1 MAWILDDD
9 GLLDAADGFAGWDDA
24 LEDDTLAQELA
35 QERAVELESELEQDE
50 RPIDYDAE
58 LEDAEEEAA
67 PTSGKRLKR
76 ELRAEA
82 LRRLEDAARTAE
94 DFAVVVEEWNK
105 LDRNRERRERDHEN
119 LRGDVPLEYQ
129 AVPEPRIVPR
139 WLNNPAVRQ
148 LCSGNFLDIL
158 FDCPYETHQLTANAF
173 LSQMIEE
180 LSEEHKEIL
189 YFLSLRLYSTTQLA
203 QMRGQ
208 SDRNIRKVRN
218 TIRKKLQKKLYAHLC
233 RMQDVEEWNK
243 LDRNRE
249 RRERDHENLRGDVPL
264 EYQAVPEPRIVP
276 RWLNNP
282 AVRQLCSG
290 NFLDILF
297 DCPYEMH
304 QLTANAFLSQMIEE
318 LSEEHKEILYFLS
331 IRLYSTTQLAQLR
344 GQSDRNIRKVRN
356 TIRKKLQKRLYAHLC
371 QMQDE
376 GKSLTLRERQFMEE
390 YAALLEEKGKD
401 AVIRRENKTKRRK
414 KKAALDGGKDSE

>member
-1 MAWILDDD
+1 MALILDDD
-9 GLLDAADGFAGWDDA
+9 SFLDAPDGFAGWDDA

-35 QERAVELESELEQDE
+35 QERSVELESELEQDE
-50 RPIDYDAE
+50 RPIDYDDE

-67 PTSGKRLKR
+67 PTSEKRLKR

-129 AVPEPRIVPR
+129 AVPEPKIIPR

-148 LCSGNFLDIL
+148 LSSGNFLDIL
-158 FDCPYETHQLTANAF
+158 FDCPN
-173 LSQMIEE
+173 
-180 LSEEHKEIL
+180 
-189 YFLSLRLYSTTQLA
+189 
-203 QMRGQ
+203 
-208 SDRNIRKVRN
+208 
-218 TIRKKLQKKLYAHLC
+218 
-233 RMQDVEEWNK
+233 
-243 LDRNRE
+243 
-249 RRERDHENLRGDVPL
+249 
-264 EYQAVPEPRIVP
+264 
-276 RWLNNP
+276 
-282 AVRQLCSG
+282 
-290 NFLDILF
+290 
-297 DCPYEMH
+297 EMH
-304 QLTANAFLSQMIEE
+304 QLTANTFLSQMIEE

-331 IRLYSTTQLAQLR
+331 IRLYSTTQLAQMR

-376 GKSLTLRERQFMEE
+376 GKSLTLRERQFLEE
-390 YAALLEEKGKD
+390 YAALLGTKGKD

-414 KKAALDGGKDSE
+414 KKAALDGSKDSE

>member
-1 MAWILDDD
+1 MALILDDD
-9 GLLDAADGFAGWDDA
+9 SLLDAADGFAGWDDA
-24 LEDDTLAQELA
+24 LADDTLAQELE

-50 RPIDYDAE
+50 RPIDYDAA

-67 PTSGKRLKR
+67 PTSEKRLKR

-82 LRRLEDAARTAE
+82 LRRLEDAARTPE

-129 AVPEPRIVPR
+129 AVPEPKI
-139 WLNNPAVRQ
+139 
-148 LCSGNFLDIL
+148 I
-158 FDCPYETHQLTANAF
+158 
-173 LSQMIEE
+173 
-180 LSEEHKEIL
+180 
-189 YFLSLRLYSTTQLA
+189 
-203 QMRGQ
+203 
-208 SDRNIRKVRN
+208 
-218 TIRKKLQKKLYAHLC
+218 
-233 RMQDVEEWNK
+233 
-243 LDRNRE
+243 
-249 RRERDHENLRGDVPL
+249 
-264 EYQAVPEPRIVP
+264 P

-304 QLTANAFLSQMIEE
+304 QLTSNVFLSRMIEE
-318 LSEEHKEILYFLS
+318 LSEEHKEVLYFLS
-331 IRLYSTTQLAQLR
+331 IRLYSTTRLAQLR

-356 TIRKKLQKRLYAHLC
+356 TIRKKLQKKLYAHLC
-371 QMQDE
+371 QMQAE
-376 GKSLTLRERQFMEE
+376 GKSLTLRERQFVDE
-390 YAALLEEKGKD
+390 YAALLGTKGKD

-414 KKAALDGGKDSE
+414 KKAALDGGKGSE